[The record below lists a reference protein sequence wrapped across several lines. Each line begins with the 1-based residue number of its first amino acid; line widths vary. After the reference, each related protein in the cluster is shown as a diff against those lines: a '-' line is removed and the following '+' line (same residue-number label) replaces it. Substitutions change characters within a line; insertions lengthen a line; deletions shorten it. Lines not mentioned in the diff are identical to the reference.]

1 MTQTDELLD
10 VAVDV
15 ARAAGETLR
24 AFAVQRAEGGD
35 LDISSKTSATDP
47 VSEADR
53 AAERQIASRLEA
65 ARPDDGL
72 LGEEDQAPRR
82 GSSGLRW
89 VVDPLDGTVNFLYG
103 IPAWCVSVACE
114 DAEGVLVGV
123 VHDPNRDETFRAVR
137 GGGAWCG
144 GQRLAVTA
152 VDDLARTLVGTG
164 FAYEPRMR
172 GDWAREVADL
182 ITRVRDIRRG
192 GSAALDLAWTAAGRF
207 DAYLEFGLAPWDW
220 AAGSLLVTEAGGT
233 LSRPSGHLGGE
244 DRSGVLA
251 GGQVA
256 HDGLAS
262 WLGDRCAAPSVTA
275 ATCHRATPGGADT

>member
-1 MTQTDELLD
+1 MSRTDLLLEL
-10 VAVDV
+10 ASDV

-24 AFAVQRAEGGD
+24 SFAEQRAEGGD

-53 AAERQIASRLEA
+53 AAERLIAARLEA

-72 LGEEDQAPRR
+72 LGEEGQAPRR
-82 GSSGLRW
+82 GSTGLRW

-103 IPAWCVSVACE
+103 IPAWCVSIACE
-114 DAEGVLVGV
+114 DDRGALVGV
-123 VHDPNRDETFRAVR
+123 VHDPNRDETFRASR

-144 GQRLAVTA
+144 EHRLAVTG
-152 VDDLARTLVGTG
+152 VDDLARTLVATG
-164 FAYEPRMR
+164 FAYDPAMR
-172 GDWAREVADL
+172 GDWGTEVADL
-182 ITRVRDIRRG
+182 LTHVRDVRRG

-220 AAGSLLVTEAGGT
+220 AAGSLLVSEAGGA
-233 LSRPSGHLGGE
+233 LSRPHRHLGGQ
-244 DRSGVLA
+244 DHVGVLA
-251 GGQVA
+251 GGQTA

-262 WLGDRCAAPSVTA
+262 WLARPSEEMT
-275 ATCHRATPGGADT
+275 